1 MEDNYAKAYKEV
13 IEILKLVPKESVD
26 KIPKDLINTYNS
38 KMDTNYEFIIDIN
51 KSLSEQK
58 LLAETKALL
67 AVIYRDYWATP
78 QEREKILAKE
88 KTESDLLEK
97 AKMEKYNY
105 NDMFANRNKTEK
117 DQAGEEKDKNANLP
131 MEVKKENFFQ
141 KLVNFI
147 KGIFNK

>member
-26 KIPKDLINTYNS
+26 KIPKDLINTYTS
-38 KMDTNYEFIIDIN
+38 KMDKNYEFIIDIN
-51 KSLSEQK
+51 KSLAEQK

-67 AVIYRDYWATP
+67 AIIYRDYWATP

-88 KTESDLLEK
+88 KNESDLIEK

-105 NDMFANRNKTEK
+105 NDMFANRNKTENNQT
-117 DQAGEEKDKNANLP
+117 DEEKEKNTNLP

-141 KLVNFI
+141 KLINFI
-147 KGIFNK
+147 KGIFTK